1 MLPRWVWDFIRA
13 TAGDG
18 GYAEVRGWKL
28 DAVAPKYCSRPS
40 VSDVTSPCPTKR
52 DVYLRRSLKV
62 RVESEILS
70 LGKAVHEAFLYPHRR
85 RGEDVERLIYGFRR
99 ALKQYQDL
107 KRHWRLLECVFKKS
121 LALSLIADEEQV
133 PVSVEPCIPAG
144 SIGLSDYVRPDLLV
158 GFIPVDVVLIHGNHG
173 LERKE
178 LALAGYALAIEAWIG
193 HPVDMGVVIGVQ
205 ASSEVKFT
213 WRVVRV
219 DDSLRRRFLDARDEV
234 ARILEYGDD
243 PGTPPSCPSMCPYR
257 GVCLSENTLRSRAGL

>member
-107 KRHWRLLECVFKKS
+107 KRHWRLLE
-121 LALSLIADEEQV
+121 
-133 PVSVEPCIPAG
+133 
-144 SIGLSDYVRPDLLV
+144 
-158 GFIPVDVVLIHGNHG
+158 
-173 LERKE
+173 
-178 LALAGYALAIEAWIG
+178 
-193 HPVDMGVVIGVQ
+193 
-205 ASSEVKFT
+205 VKFT